1 MPETVL
7 VPGNKADMFPDTLSG
22 TLASRWWWEN
32 YWVEFKR
39 PGSHP
44 DPARQLA
51 SGCEQVT

>member
-7 VPGNKADMFPDTLSG
+7 VPGNKTDMFPDMLSG
-22 TLASRWWWEN
+22 RWWWEN

-51 SGCEQVT
+51 SVCEQVT